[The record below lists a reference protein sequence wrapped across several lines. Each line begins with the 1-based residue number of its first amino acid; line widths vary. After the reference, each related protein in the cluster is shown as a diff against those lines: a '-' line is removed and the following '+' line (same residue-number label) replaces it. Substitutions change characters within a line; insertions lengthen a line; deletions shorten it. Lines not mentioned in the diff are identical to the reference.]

1 MKLLV
6 LTDTYLPDRVS
17 GAALVHDLVGG
28 FAAEGHSVTVLT
40 PARQKQSQ
48 IEIKEEDGATII
60 RFWAGRLK
68 GVNLFQRAW
77 NEFNLSRRAT
87 TALKSMHSRQV
98 WDGIVFYS
106 PSIFWGPLVRQL
118 KRNGSG
124 RAFLILR
131 DIFPQWTI
139 DARIMREGLISRF
152 FRYYEHQQY
161 QAADVIGVQ
170 MERDI
175 HYFEG
180 RARKYRAKVTL
191 LRNWSNATPVE
202 SKNTYRKKWRIG
214 EKILCIYG
222 GNVGRAQGLE
232 NLVEIAALL
241 DGDSRLHIAIV
252 GDGTEVTRIKNGIDT
267 YRLKN
272 TRYYGSLSQ
281 EEYQLVI
288 AEADIGLVFLDPRL
302 TTNNFPGKLLSY
314 MRAGIPIVAGVNKG
328 AEIISLINNE
338 KIGFAESADNH
349 EKIAACIRLLVDNPA
364 LRRSMGKQSRQ
375 LLREMFSTKNAVRVI
390 TEGLINKGS

>member
-1 MKLLV
+1 LKLLV

-40 PARQKQSQ
+40 PARHKLPKAVVQ
-48 IEIKEEDGATII
+48 EEDGATVI

-68 GVNLFQRAW
+68 GVSLAQRAW
-77 NEFNLSRRAT
+77 NEFNLSRRAESI
-87 TALKSMHSRQV
+87 LKIEQSQQA

-106 PSIFWGPLVRQL
+106 PSIFWGSLVRRL

-131 DIFPQWTI
+131 DIFPQWAI
-139 DARIMREGLISRF
+139 DARIMHEGVISAF
-152 FRYYEHQQY
+152 FRYYERLQY
-161 QAADVIGVQ
+161 RAADVIGVQ

-175 HYFEG
+175 RYFDD
-180 RARKYRAKVTL
+180 RAREYRDKAIL
-191 LRNWSNATPVE
+191 LRNWSETTSVE
-202 SKNTYRKKWRIG
+202 PKETYRREWGIG

-241 DGDSRLHIAIV
+241 KGDSRIHIAIV
-252 GDGTEVTRIKNGIDT
+252 GDGTEVNRIRNEIDVRGLT
-267 YRLKN
+267 N
-272 TRYYGSLSQ
+272 IRYYGSLPQ
-281 EEYQLVI
+281 EEFLLVM
-288 AEADIGLVFLDPRL
+288 AEADVGLVFLDPRL

-328 AEIISLINNE
+328 AEIVSLINTE
-338 KIGFAESADNH
+338 KIGIAEIADNH
-349 EKIAACIRLLVDNPA
+349 EKIAADLRMLAENNA
-364 LRRSMGKQSRQ
+364 LRRSMGQRSRQ
-375 LLREMFSTKNAVRVI
+375 LLRERFSTEKAVQLI
-390 TEGLINKGS
+390 TQSLINRAS